1 MNPRMITKGLKNGTA
16 LLIFVLTAFAVAWAH
31 PGHGETEG
39 YSFLHYLSEPFH
51 VIPLAAVILASVL
64 IFLFIYSRRKKRY
77 VAEG

>member
-16 LLIFVLTAFAVAWAH
+16 LLILVLTACAAAWAH

-39 YSFLHYLSEPFH
+39 YSLLHYFSEPFH
-51 VIPLAAVILASVL
+51 VIPMAAVIVASVL